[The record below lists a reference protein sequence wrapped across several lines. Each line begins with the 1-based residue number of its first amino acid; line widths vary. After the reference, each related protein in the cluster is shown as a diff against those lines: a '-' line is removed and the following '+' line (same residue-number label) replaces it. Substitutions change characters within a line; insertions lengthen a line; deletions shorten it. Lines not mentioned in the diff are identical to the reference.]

1 MEEGSLQPPI
11 THLLHV
17 TPSSNEK
24 PAKGFSWGDYED
36 VHDPV
41 SSSLCQHTIDRETS
55 ADADDDDDGR
65 FVKNSY
71 RQTSMYSPSLFLLS
85 QLRLNQLYF
94 FHRIRP
100 HDLL

>member
-11 THLLHV
+11 THLLRV

-24 PAKGFSWGDYED
+24 PVKGFSWGDYED

-41 SSSLCQHTIDRETS
+41 SSGLCQSYVDRETS
-55 ADADDDDDGR
+55 ADADGDDDGR
-65 FVKNSY
+65 FVKNSC
-71 RQTSMYSPSLFLLS
+71 RQTSMHSPSFFLLS

-94 FHRIRP
+94 LHKIRP